1 MKSLDKLFDI
11 QNLSLDRL
19 ALISNAGGHP
29 RCLEYINKALLGS
42 AKIDFQGSIR
52 QVVDNLSHTYVS
64 LATIKGT
71 ASYLLRPVIL
81 QSKLMIGQKL
91 IPNVDLDF
99 QTAISIGIYYNV
111 FETGIPRMAPIL
123 LLLNLGYYDDDL
135 KQQFINSIRGVQNS
149 QFAGEN
155 FENFHS
161 VWETLFRSLYDQKSM
176 YLKDIYKS
184 SKIITSPNFKDV
196 ELAVHKKY
204 HIVSRILFRDDCDN
218 LLKDILNGDENLL
231 GEVINY
237 GLNNPGF
244 DILIPSLCSRKTKTI
259 HLTLI
264 EVRYSNPGNKSTRVD
279 YLKIIMDK
287 YKKCQESV
295 NYFASLEAFKR
306 SGMAIDW
313 HYIHVAHRNVLSS
326 VNMSDADRNNHSR
339 NLPDNMMIVGKEGL
353 LDLYGCLTEMAM
365 FISDPEG
372 IKNELLRK

>member
-1 MKSLDKLFDI
+1 M
-11 QNLSLDRL
+11 
-19 ALISNAGGHP
+19 
-29 RCLEYINKALLGS
+29 
-42 AKIDFQGSIR
+42 
-52 QVVDNLSHTYVS
+52 
-64 LATIKGT
+64 
-71 ASYLLRPVIL
+71 
-81 QSKLMIGQKL
+81 
-91 IPNVDLDF
+91 
-99 QTAISIGIYYNV
+99 
-111 FETGIPRMAPIL
+111 

-231 GEVINY
+231 GEVIHY

-287 YKKCQESV
+287 YKNCQESV

-353 LDLYGCLTEMAM
+353 FDLYGCLTEMAM